1 MFINII
7 NSLLK
12 TVTVSVVIALIA
24 QLLFKQD
31 AVMWFVV
38 SFLGQFVLFYM
49 WNSYVSYKLN
59 LDINRQETERI
70 KAFESQGVDV
80 KCAHC
85 NSVNYIPIRMDEDN
99 GFECAAC
106 DKTNAVYVDV
116 TVAQQTEFIDKRK
129 VFNTIT
135 EGKEDATDERTG

>member
-24 QLLFKQD
+24 QLLFEQD

-106 DKTNAVYVDV
+106 GKTNAVYVDV

-129 VFNTIT
+129 VLNTIT

>member
-24 QLLFKQD
+24 QLLFEQD

-70 KAFESQGVDV
+70 KAGL
-80 KCAHC
+80 
-85 NSVNYIPIRMDEDN
+85 M
-99 GFECAAC
+99 
-106 DKTNAVYVDV
+106 
-116 TVAQQTEFIDKRK
+116 VADHRRPQTPVLHF
-129 VFNTIT
+129 
-135 EGKEDATDERTG
+135 